1 MRFLRSSILLWLV
14 AVLSITL
21 AGCKKDEPKPTA
33 TLSQLLTT
41 GVWRLDSVLENG
53 QPASSGTGIK
63 DRFTLTFRADGTY
76 TQNQFVNGTTYDGT
90 WMLMNNN
97 TLLHFTDHKGDDH
110 EYTLMN
116 LTESELRYRWTN
128 KDNELEDFVFS
139 AQP

>member
-1 MRFLRSSILLWLV
+1 MMLWLV
-14 AVLSITL
+14 AVLSLTL
-21 AGCKKDEPKPTA
+21 AGCKKDDAKPVA
-33 TLSQLLTT
+33 TLSQLLAT
-41 GVWRLDSVLENG
+41 GVWRLDSIEANG
-53 QPASSGTGIK
+53 RTTSSGTGIK
-63 DRFTLTFRADGTY
+63 DRYTLTFRPDGTY
-76 TQNQFVNGTTYDGT
+76 TQDQFVNGDTYNGT